1 MPHDAVNGIPDTGD
15 KDRVMKKFS
24 SSSYEEFVHEF
35 ALNVPENFNFAYDV
49 LDSIADEDPERLA
62 MVHVDDSGTRNDY
75 SFAWF
80 QEQSAKLA
88 GALEAQGLKK
98 GDRVMLI
105 LYRRVE
111 FWVSMLAC
119 HRLGLVPVPSPSQLT
134 VKDIDFRV
142 RRAHIRGMIVEDSV
156 AERVEA
162 ARANCPSLTCLVQVG
177 GDSVADG
184 WHAYD
189 DLVTSGSSEFPR
201 PQEPERNA
209 GGNDPLLIFFSSGTT
224 GMPKMV
230 EHIHTYPL
238 GHYVT
243 GAYWHD
249 LEPGDLH
256 LTLADTG
263 WGKAVWGKFYG
274 QWMAGAAVF
283 VWDFRGKFEPAEL
296 LEQLAEHKITTFCAP
311 PTVYRFLIR
320 QDLAKYDLSALRHC
334 TTAGELLND
343 SVFTEWQKITGLP
356 IYEGYGQTETSL
368 QILTLPCM
376 EAKPGSIGRP
386 APGWDV
392 VLMDAEGNI
401 CEPGQEGEICVK
413 TSEGAPVGLFAG
425 YVEDPEKTASVMF
438 DGYYHT
444 GDKAWMDEDGYFW
457 FLGRVDDLIKSSG
470 YRIGPFEVESALVAH
485 PAVVEAA
492 VTGVPDDLRGQLVKA
507 TIVLAPD
514 YEESEE
520 LTKELQNHVKKV
532 TAPYK
537 YPRIVNYVKELPKT
551 ISGKIRRVEI
561 RQQDAQSE

>member
-1 MPHDAVNGIPDTGD
+1 
-15 KDRVMKKFS
+15 MKKFTS
-24 SSSYEEFVHEF
+24 ASYDEFVHEF
-35 ALNVPENFNFAYDV
+35 SLDVPENFNFAYDV
-49 LDSIADEDPERLA
+49 LDDIADSTPERLA
-62 MVHVDDSGTRNDY
+62 MVHVDDSGTRVDY

-80 QEQSAKLA
+80 KEQSSKLA
-88 GALEAQGLKK
+88 GALQEQGLKK

-119 HRLGLVPVPSPSQLT
+119 HKLGLVPVPSPSQLT

-142 RRAHIRGMIVEDSV
+142 QRAHIRGIIVEDSV
-156 AERVEA
+156 ADRVEA
-162 ARANCPSLTCLVQVG
+162 ARATCPSLTCLVQAG

-184 WHAYD
+184 WLAYD
-189 DLVTSGSSEFPR
+189 ALVASGSAEFPR
-201 PQEPERNA
+201 PSGDRDV
-209 GGNDPLLIFFSSGTT
+209 GGDDPLLIFFSSGTT

-243 GAYWHD
+243 GTYWHD
-249 LEPGDLH
+249 LETGDLH

-283 VWDFRGKFEPAEL
+283 VWDFRGKFEPTDL
-296 LEQLAEHKITTFCAP
+296 LEQLATHKITTFCAP
-311 PTVYRFLIR
+311 PTVYRFLVR
-320 QDLAKYDLSALRHC
+320 QNLAEYDLSALRHC

-343 SVFTEWQKITGLP
+343 SVFAKWKEITGLS
-356 IYEGYGQTETSL
+356 IYEGYGQTETTL
-368 QILTLPCM
+368 QIMTLPCM

-386 APGWDV
+386 APGWDL
-392 VLMDAEGNI
+392 VLMDREGAL
-401 CEPGQEGEICVK
+401 CDPGQEGEICVRVAD
-413 TSEGAPVGLFAG
+413 GAPVGLFSG
-425 YVEDPEKTASVMF
+425 YLEDPEKTASVMF

-485 PAVVEAA
+485 DAVIEAA

-507 TIVLAPD
+507 TVVLAEGYTPSD
-514 YEESEE
+514 A
-520 LTKELQNHVKKV
+520 LTKELQDYVKRV

-537 YPRIVNYVKELPKT
+537 YPRIVDYVSELPKT

-561 RQQDAQSE
+561 RERDAQAE

>member
-1 MPHDAVNGIPDTGD
+1 
-15 KDRVMKKFS
+15 MKKFTS
-24 SSSYEEFVHEF
+24 ASYDEFVHEF
-35 ALNVPENFNFAYDV
+35 SLDVPENFNFAYDV
-49 LDSIADEDPERLA
+49 LDDIADSTPERLA
-62 MVHVDDSGTRNDY
+62 MVHVDDSGTRVDY

-80 QEQSAKLA
+80 KEQSSKLA
-88 GALEAQGLKK
+88 GALQEQGLRK

-119 HRLGLVPVPSPSQLT
+119 HKLGLVPVPSPSQLT

-142 RRAHIRGMIVEDSV
+142 QRAHIRGIIVEDSV
-156 AERVEA
+156 ADRVEA
-162 ARANCPSLTCLVQVG
+162 ARATCPSLTCLVQAG

-184 WHAYD
+184 WLAYD
-189 DLVTSGSSEFPR
+189 ALVASGSAEFSR
-201 PQEPERNA
+201 PSGDRDV
-209 GGNDPLLIFFSSGTT
+209 GGDDPLLIFFSSGTT

-243 GAYWHD
+243 GTYWHD

-283 VWDFRGKFEPAEL
+283 VWDFRGKFEPTDL
-296 LEQLAEHKITTFCAP
+296 LEQLATHKITTFCAP
-311 PTVYRFLIR
+311 PTVYRFLVR
-320 QDLAKYDLSALRHC
+320 QNLAEYDLSALRHC

-343 SVFTEWQKITGLP
+343 SVFAKWKEITGLS
-356 IYEGYGQTETSL
+356 IYEGYGQTETTL
-368 QILTLPCM
+368 QIMTLPCM

-386 APGWDV
+386 APGWDL
-392 VLMDAEGNI
+392 VLMDREGAL
-401 CEPGQEGEICVK
+401 CDPGQEGEICVRVAD
-413 TSEGAPVGLFAG
+413 GAPVGLFSG
-425 YVEDPEKTASVMF
+425 YLEDPEKTASVMF

-485 PAVVEAA
+485 DAVIEAA

-507 TIVLAPD
+507 TVVLAEGYTPSD
-514 YEESEE
+514 A
-520 LTKELQNHVKKV
+520 LTKELQDYVKRV

-537 YPRIVNYVKELPKT
+537 YPRIVDYVSELPKT

-561 RQQDAQSE
+561 RERDAQAE